1 METPWYLDPAA
12 APRNAQA
19 HDIIEQFKD
28 EASKLFLV
36 PKRAIFSPLRTREYV
51 RARRYV
57 WAKMREELGMSYP
70 QIGRATGGYDHTTV
84 LHGVNSQLG
93 RESALIKRRKACANK
108 QRRLARVVV
117 EPVHVFEATDAAE

>member
-12 APRNAQA
+12 TPRNARA
-19 HDIIEQFKD
+19 HDIIEKFKD

-57 WAKMREELGMSYP
+57 WTKMREELGMSYP
-70 QIGRATGGYDHTTV
+70 QIARATGSYNHTTV
-84 LHGVNSQLG
+84 LHAV
-93 RESALIKRRKACANK
+93 RALRG
-108 QRRLARVVV
+108 
-117 EPVHVFEATDAAE
+117 DAAIDRKRERQAASYKRMRVDWISVDPVRISIEG